1 MTPAVQARDVFLL
14 YKAPFGDVPAL
25 RGFNLELGEKESLA
39 VLGPSGAGKSSLLSL
54 CAGLRRPSSGHL
66 TVLGTSVP
74 AAPTGELSRLRQQEI
89 GIVRQHYHRA
99 LPRELVVEEI
109 VGLPLRLAGS
119 WGPAAR
125 ERVRGLLRE
134 AGLAQRACARP
145 FELSGG
151 EQQRVAVCAAVAKRP
166 RLLLADEPTGE
177 LDRRSSALVVELIL
191 GLCAEVG
198 AAALLVTH
206 DAEVAVRT
214 ARTIHVRDGR
224 LSGEGSENP
233 TLVVDEQGWLRLP
246 RRIREEAGV
255 RERLRATAS
264 WGRIELTA
272 VDPEAWRDE
281 QETPLARPAPAD
293 KRHRAEVA
301 LDSVWKAYGTEGARE
316 AVLERFS
323 WSFEPERLHVVAGP
337 SGSGKTTLLNL
348 AAGLER
354 PDRGEV
360 WVGGE
365 RIDGLDPNES
375 ARWRRRVLG
384 YVSQHSTLVG
394 FLSARENVELALEL
408 RGFAPEESTARARQW
423 LEWVGLEE
431 AAERPGEQLSGGEQR
446 RVALARA
453 LAPGPRVLVADEPT
467 AHLDRLSGR
476 RVIALLRRAVAE
488 SGVTVIT
495 ASHDPDLIAAA
506 DRDLDLGG
514 VGYTEATG

>member
-1 MTPAVQARDVFLL
+1 VSPAIEVKEVFLL
-14 YKAPFGDVPAL
+14 YRAPFGDVPAL
-25 RGFNLELGEKESLA
+25 RGFNLELAEHESVA
-39 VLGPSGAGKSSLLSL
+39 VLGPSGAGKSSLLTL
-54 CAGLRRPSSGHL
+54 CAGFRRPSSGHL
-66 TVLGTSVP
+66 RVLGTSI
-74 AAPTGELSRLRQQEI
+74 PTASAGELARLRQTSI

-99 LPRELVVEEI
+99 LPRELLVEEI
-109 VGLPLRLAGS
+109 VSLPLRLRGS
-119 WGPAAR
+119 WGAAGR
-125 ERVRGLLRE
+125 ERVTALLRA
-134 AGLAQRACARP
+134 AGLEQRARSRP

-151 EQQRVAVCAAVAKRP
+151 EQQRVAVCAALAKRP

-191 GLCAEVG
+191 GLSRDVG
-198 AAALLVTH
+198 AAALIVTH
-206 DAEVAVRT
+206 DPEVAVRT

-224 LSGEGSENP
+224 LSGEGSDNP

-255 RERLRATAS
+255 RERLRASAT
-264 WGRIELTA
+264 WGRIELLA
-272 VDPEAWRDE
+272 VEPEAWREEHDS
-281 QETPLARPAPAD
+281 PLARPAPAE

-301 LDSVWKAYGTEGARE
+301 LDSVWKSYDGES
-316 AVLERFS
+316 VIERFS

-348 AAGLER
+348 AGGLER

-365 RIDGLDPNES
+365 RIDGFGPEES
-375 ARWRRRVLG
+375 ARWRQRVLG

-394 FLSARENVELALEL
+394 FLSARENVELGLTL
-408 RGFAPEESTARARQW
+408 RGFAPAEATRRAAEW
-423 LEWVGLEE
+423 LAWVGV
-431 AAERPGEQLSGGEQR
+431 ADVADRPGDRLSGGEQR

-453 LAPGPRVLVADEPT
+453 LAPGPRLLLADEPT

-488 SGVTVIT
+488 GGVTVIT
-495 ASHDPDLIAAA
+495 ASHDPDLVAAA

-514 VGYTEATG
+514 VGYAEATG

>member
-1 MTPAVQARDVFLL
+1 VTPAVQARDVFLL
-14 YKAPFGDVPAL
+14 YPSPHGDVPAL
-25 RGFNLELGEKESLA
+25 RGFNLELAEAEPLA

-54 CAGLRRPSSGHL
+54 CAGLRRPSSGQL

-74 AAPTGELSRLRQQEI
+74 GASARELSRLRQREI

-99 LPRELVVEEI
+99 LPRELLVEEI
-109 VGLPLRLAGS
+109 VALPLRLAGS
-119 WGPAAR
+119 WGPATR
-125 ERVRGLLRE
+125 ERVRNLLRE
-134 AGLAQRACARP
+134 AGLEKRGRARP

-151 EQQRVAVCAAVAKRP
+151 EQQRVAVCAAVSKRP

-191 GLCAEVG
+191 GLCQEVG

-206 DAEVAVRT
+206 DPEVAVRT

-255 RERLRATAS
+255 RDRLRATAS

-272 VDPEAWRDE
+272 VDPEAWRE
-281 QETPLARPAPAD
+281 EHEAPLARPAAAD

-301 LDSVWKAYGTEGARE
+301 LDSVWKSYGTDHAPQ

-365 RIDGLDPNES
+365 RIDGLGPEES

-384 YVSQHSTLVG
+384 YVSQHSTLRRG
-394 FLSARENVELALEL
+394 AAPGRTRARACARPPRARGRRADCSPRPPVRPQGDRPAPASRRGGRRHRHYRESRSRRDRRRRSRSRPRCGRL
-408 RGFAPEESTARARQW
+408 RGGY
-423 LEWVGLEE
+423 GL
-431 AAERPGEQLSGGEQR
+431 
-446 RVALARA
+446 
-453 LAPGPRVLVADEPT
+453 
-467 AHLDRLSGR
+467 
-476 RVIALLRRAVAE
+476 I
-488 SGVTVIT
+488 
-495 ASHDPDLIAAA
+495 ASH
-506 DRDLDLGG
+506 
-514 VGYTEATG
+514 